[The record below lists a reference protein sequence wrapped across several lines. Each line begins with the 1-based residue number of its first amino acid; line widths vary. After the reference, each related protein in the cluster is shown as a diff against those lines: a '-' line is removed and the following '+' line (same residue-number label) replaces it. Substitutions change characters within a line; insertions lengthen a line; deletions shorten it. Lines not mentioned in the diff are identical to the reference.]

1 VTDGGYFSVDVYLP
15 DKEIAVEYDG
25 AQHFLGTEREQLRR
39 FRGGE
44 ACTKTALT
52 ELRDLLLAKT
62 CEGGV
67 ITVPWFEWLDAEKRD
82 EYLRDRVA
90 NL

>member
-1 VTDGGYFSVDVYLP
+1 M
-15 DKEIAVEYDG
+15 
-25 AQHFLGTEREQLRR
+25 
-39 FRGGE
+39 
-44 ACTKTALT
+44 T

-67 ITVPWFEWLDAEKRD
+67 ITVPWFEWLDEEKRD